1 MALFMPTNITPST
14 LGALGNGTVDAA
26 RDMTVTWQVDGQN
39 AMTAFEIK
47 IYANTPDSTQLYDTG
62 KKTDGCPFYG
72 RDAGGDVVFF
82 SYTIPASALAAAG
95 IANGNSYKLLITQWW
110 TGSASVTQQSASV
123 FICRSAPTL
132 VINSFS
138 RPVTGKQM
146 TWTASYAQAQGDPL
160 IWVRWQLAAAGSTD
174 DPLYDTGNI
183 ATAQLQFSYD
193 GLFAGQQYAVRCRVE
208 TSNGVTADTGWVQFE
223 VQYDT
228 ISYSGA
234 VETCVKRRQ
243 SGVLV
248 SWPGAYDIPGTA
260 SGNYRVR
267 NGKLDLPAGANVT
280 WDTVTGA
287 SMAISPAWSAVWRGT
302 VTAFPTGLFSL
313 GAADGQ
319 TVAVSVSRTALT
331 VTQGGAEVSRIS
343 ASFVPGDDITVVL
356 RGGKLYVRRRY
367 ETGLFPSQSLYAAN
381 DLFPVRSQYRI
392 ATYAADM
399 QMTETT
405 VTSVQLTGAQ
415 TCDYMWI
422 EGGELPD
429 ATLSRLMSAA
439 GYTPEFVGDTRFLAD
454 FSEDLRGG
462 NVAADEAITGWS
474 VYRRAQDAAALV
486 HVADTGYEERSV
498 IDCGAVSQE
507 TYVYYIFGRSAS
519 SFATTALAS
528 QPVTVCLWDWTI
540 LVCAEEKDGAFQVED
555 IFRFS
560 LNVESGTISNN
571 NKPSLLENFTRY
583 PTVQMSSQLY
593 RSGTLSGYLGEVD
606 QNAEYHDSAAR
617 MEQLMALSLTRQTLF
632 LKNRKGSLMRIFLN
646 GEITAQTQDA
656 TRQQAL
662 ICAVPW
668 CETGNA
674 RDAQLLIRQGSALRA
689 AM

>member
-62 KKTDGCPFYG
+62 RRTDGCPFYG

-110 TGSASVTQQSASV
+110 TSSASVTQQSASV

-132 VINSFS
+132 AINSFS

-174 DPLYDTGNI
+174 EPLYDTGNI

-208 TSNGVTADTGWVQFE
+208 TSNGVTADTGWVQFA

-228 ISYSGA
+228 TSYSGA

-260 SGNYRVR
+260 SGNYKVR
-267 NGKLDLPAGANVT
+267 NGKLDLPAGVNVT

-287 SMAISPAWSAVWRGT
+287 SMAISPVWSAVWRGT

-319 TVAVSVSRTALT
+319 TVAVSVSRTALK
-331 VTQGGAEVSRIS
+331 VTQGGAEVGRIS
-343 ASFVPGDDITVVL
+343 AAFVPGDDLTVVL
-356 RGGKLYVRRRY
+356 CGGKLYVRRRY
-367 ETGLFPSQSLYAAN
+367 ETGLFPSQSLYVAN

-392 ATYAADM
+392 VTYAADT
-399 QMTETT
+399 QLVETT

-439 GYTPEFVGDTRFLAD
+439 GYTPEFGGDTRFLAD

-474 VYRRAQDAAALV
+474 VYRRAQDAASLV

-540 LVCAEEKDGAFQVED
+540 LACAQEKSGAFQVED

-560 LNVESGTISNN
+560 LNVESGTMSNN
-571 NKPSLLENFTRY
+571 NKPALLENFTRY
-583 PTVQMSSQLY
+583 PTVQMSPQLY

-617 MEQLMALSLTRQTLF
+617 LEQLMALSLTRQTLF